1 MLRTIGLMSGTSLDG
16 VDAAYLETDGEAIA
30 RFGPRQTLPY
40 DPALRRALRA
50 LLDRAESLTPDDPA
64 LLDATRRLTERHAE
78 AVEAIGLPADLIGF
92 HGQTIL
98 HRPAAPGRTG
108 TPFTWQIGDAALLA
122 RRTGMSVAYD
132 FRSAD
137 VAAGG
142 QGAPLVPV
150 FHRALAAPLPKPLAI
165 LNLGGVGNVT
175 WLGPEG
181 EMLAFDTGP
190 ANGPL
195 DDWARQ
201 HTGKDYDAA
210 GKLAL
215 AGQADGAVLGRLM
228 AHPYLAA
235 PPPKSLDRLEF
246 DRALRDAG
254 AGSLSAADGAAT
266 LVAFC
271 AVCVA
276 AAARH
281 FPEPPLQWLVA
292 AAEFPRHHRRA
303 APADGRADYRRAI
316 VVTPARGAG
325 STAPDSVCAAQPAP
339 PDRHR
344 GRGSAAAGIVD
355 PQGAGIQG
363 YPPSFSRTPQAA
375 R

>member
-40 DPALRRALRA
+40 DPSLRRALRA

-78 AVEAIGLPADLIGF
+78 AVEAIGLPADLVGF

-98 HRPAAPGRTG
+98 HRPAAQGRIG
-108 TPFTWQIGDAALLA
+108 TPLTWQIGDAALLA

-175 WLGPEG
+175 WLGPDG

-235 PPPKSLDRLEF
+235 PPPKSGGQPFRSGWRSHFGGVLRGVRCRRRPAFPGTADAMAGGGR
-246 DRALRDAG
+246 RAAQSCAHEGAWRRAG
-254 AGSLSAADGAAT
+254 RTGPASGSRGLGWRCAGSPGFRRFSRPRGA
-266 LVAFC
+266 
-271 AVCVA
+271 
-276 AAARH
+276 R
-281 FPEPPLQWLVA
+281 P

-303 APADGRADYRRAI
+303 PPVDGRADYRRT
-316 VVTPARGAG
+316 VVAFCRGLAAPA
-325 STAPDSVCAAQPAP
+325 
-339 PDRHR
+339 
-344 GRGSAAAGIVD
+344 GRITWSA
-355 PQGAGIQG
+355 
-363 YPPSFSRTPQAA
+363 
-375 R
+375 

>member
-16 VDAAYLETDGEAIA
+16 VDAAYLETDGEVIA

-78 AVEAIGLPADLIGF
+78 AVEAIGLPADLVGF

-98 HRPAAPGRTG
+98 HRPVAPGRTG

-165 LNLGGVGNVT
+165 LNLGGVGNVS
-175 WLGPEG
+175 WLGPAG

-201 HTGKDYDAA
+201 HTGKDYDVA

-215 AGQADGAVLGRLM
+215 AGQAADFG
-228 AHPYLAA
+228 
-235 PPPKSLDRLEF
+235 
-246 DRALRDAG
+246 RDAVG
-254 AGSLSAADGAAT
+254 
-266 LVAFC
+266 
-271 AVCVA
+271 
-276 AAARH
+276 R
-281 FPEPPLQWLVA
+281 EQQ
-292 AAEFPRHHRRA
+292 RRA
-303 APADGRADYRRAI
+303 AGRPFISSFLAPLCARSLYSCFRGLFFQLVPLCAQLVPKSKCCFLVAGRSSSCSRRQAI
-316 VVTPARGAG
+316 SQCIQVLRRQ
-325 STAPDSVCAAQPAP
+325 APTHQALRLCAHLIFFAL
-339 PDRHR
+339 HK
-344 GRGSAAAGIVD
+344 
-355 PQGAGIQG
+355 
-363 YPPSFSRTPQAA
+363 
-375 R
+375 